1 MNKFILLTFFGMMVW
16 TINGDIDDSNHCFAP
31 CQMKSLGSG
40 GGIRHTMGTIGDEE
54 LYDVGG
60 IKVLPITNYHCV
72 MKCANQLSQAT
83 MGPILQPGFK
93 NEYNHECVLI
103 ENLDYC
109 VQLWKVMNNVD
120 CEVPIRTM
128 VANTF
133 GVSKRKRTVE
143 SSKLMFHFLLFFLRK
158 MMNLV

>member
-1 MNKFILLTFFGMMVW
+1 
-16 TINGDIDDSNHCFAP
+16 
-31 CQMKSLGSG
+31 MKSLGSG
-40 GGIRHTMGTIGDEE
+40 GGIRYTMGTIGDEE

-83 MGPILQPGFK
+83 MGPILQPGFE

-133 GVSKRKRTVE
+133 GVSKRKNCRKHKTYVSFFTFFKENDAPCMRDYADPSRYGNIPE
-143 SSKLMFHFLLFFLRK
+143 SKWILPRFYD
-158 MMNLV
+158 

>member
-1 MNKFILLTFFGMMVW
+1 MNKFILLTFFGMMVC
-16 TINGDIDDSNHCFAP
+16 TINADDDSNHCFAP

-133 GVSKRKRTVE
+133 GVSKKKRTVE
-143 SSKLMFHFLLFFLRK
+143 STKRMFHFLLFLRK
-158 MMNLV
+158 MMHLV

>member
-1 MNKFILLTFFGMMVW
+1 MNKFILLTFFGMMVC
-16 TINGDIDDSNHCFAP
+16 TINADDDSNHCFAP

-93 NEYNHECVLI
+93 SEYNHECVLI

>member
-1 MNKFILLTFFGMMVW
+1 MNKFILLTFFGMMVC
-16 TINGDIDDSNHCFAP
+16 TINADDDSNHCFAP

-60 IKVLPITNYHCV
+60 INALPITNYHCV

-83 MGPILQPGFK
+83 MGPILQAGFK

-143 SSKLMFHFLLFFLRK
+143 SSKFMFHFLLFFLRK